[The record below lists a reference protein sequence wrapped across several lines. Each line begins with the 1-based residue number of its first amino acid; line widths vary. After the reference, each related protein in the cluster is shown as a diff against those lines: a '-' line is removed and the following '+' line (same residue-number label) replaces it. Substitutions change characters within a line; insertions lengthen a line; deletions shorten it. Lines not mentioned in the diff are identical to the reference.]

1 MAEDNSLTKYLSF
14 PVNREGWLFI
24 ALFAVVAWVLGQI
37 WGLLGWLGFFATV
50 WSVWFFRDPERVT
63 PSRDGVVVSPADGV
77 VKTVSTV
84 APPAELGL
92 GDKPR
97 VRVTL
102 LRNLL
107 NVHVNRAPVEG
118 KVTKTVEVAGV
129 FDDASRD
136 SAAAEN
142 DRLGVVVTAANNR
155 PVAVV
160 QVAGLVVRHISNDLV
175 EGQPVKAGQR
185 AGIARLSLDPV
196 KDLVKRFKG
205 EASAEAKDAAKASS
219 SFSLGQLVTRV
230 DVYLPEGVAAT
241 VAPGQSIIAG
251 ETVLAELA

>member
-1 MAEDNSLTKYLSF
+1 MAEENSLTKYLSF

-50 WSVWFFRDPERVT
+50 WSVWFFRDPERVA
-63 PSRDGVVVSPADGV
+63 PARDGVVVSPADGV
-77 VKTVSTV
+77 VKAIETV

-97 VRVTL
+97 VRITL

-107 NVHVNRAPVEG
+107 NVHVNRVPVEG
-118 KVTKTVEVAGV
+118 KVTKTVEVAGS
-129 FDDASRD
+129 FADASRD
-136 SAAAEN
+136 AAAAEN
-142 DRLGVVVTAANNR
+142 DRLGIVVAAAAGNR
-155 PVAVV
+155 PVGVV
-160 QVAGLVVRHISNDLV
+160 QVAGPIVRHISNDLV

-185 AGIARLSLDPV
+185 AGISRLSLDPV
-196 KDLVKRFKG
+196 KDLIKKFKG
-205 EASAEAKDAAKASS
+205 EGKGEAKAEKV
-219 SFSLGQLVTRV
+219 SFSLGHLVTRV

-241 VAPGQSIIAG
+241 VASGQSIIAG
-251 ETVLAELA
+251 ETVLAELV

>member
-1 MAEDNSLTKYLSF
+1 MAEENSLTKYLSF

-37 WGLLGWLGFFATV
+37 WGLLGLLGFFATL
-50 WSVWFFRDPERVT
+50 WSVWFFRDPERVA
-63 PSRDGVVVSPADGV
+63 PARDGVVVSPADGV
-77 VKTVSTV
+77 VKTVETA

-97 VRVTL
+97 VRITL
-102 LRNLL
+102 LRTLL
-107 NVHVNRAPVEG
+107 NVHVNRVPVEG
-118 KVTKTVEVAGV
+118 KVVKTVEVAGS
-129 FDDASRD
+129 FADASRPA
-136 SAAAEN
+136 AAAEN
-142 DRLGVVVTAANNR
+142 ERLGLVVAAAGNR

-160 QVAGLVVRHISNDLV
+160 QVAGPVVRHLSNDLV

-185 AGIARLSLDPV
+185 AGISRLSLDPV
-196 KDLVKRFKG
+196 KDLIKKFKG
-205 EASAEAKDAAKASS
+205 EAATATNEEKA
-219 SFSLGQLVTRV
+219 SFSLGHLVTRV

-241 VAPGQSIIAG
+241 VAAGQSIIAG